1 MSSEEHEH
9 EQDDVN
15 TIEPNNINE
24 PIEIVNETSLNNPKS
39 INGNVLIIEP
49 INNLFEISLDDAL
62 RFSKNTNLLH
72 FIRK

>member
-24 PIEIVNETSLNNPKS
+24 PVEIVNETSLNNPKS